1 MFKPVK
7 MAKVTLVGPKDYL
20 EQVSATLHRLN
31 LMHIE
36 DPVEEEYFKIGEPS
50 KKASIVSRSLVQLRS
65 LLSYLKLEPETFEAK
80 RKFRAEEI
88 AAQLDEKLEEYR
100 EQIEAKIE
108 EIRNLTE
115 KNRMLEEEAKTIEP
129 LKELG
134 IPPKLLRGYKAIA
147 SFVGY
152 LKADPTERLKE
163 ITDQF
168 EIFLKEIK
176 GGYLA
181 AAFVKAEFADDFL
194 IALQEHGFS
203 EISVPD
209 IEDFDARIAEINSE
223 IENNNAKIKTLETEL
238 EEVKAKE
245 AEVMMAIEEYLSM
258 EMDRSELPLKTLV
271 SKYAFVLTGYVPEK
285 RVEELKT
292 VIESRTNGRVA
303 VDVIEDEEE
312 SQPPTLLQNPAGIRN
327 FELFTNLFSIPK
339 YKEFDPTP
347 IMAIFF
353 PIFFGM
359 MLGDIGYGL
368 LITVLSLYLKRVFK
382 TEGWQG
388 LLNIALYSG
397 IVSIFFGFIYGEFFG
412 PYTVP
417 GYKPPEI
424 HWVGPIMHGLYAF
437 NHGHPIFDRVE
448 EMGVK
453 VLLFTVLVVG
463 MFKILWGFAIGF
475 RNVYVEH
482 GMKAAILE
490 KGSWFIG
497 VLGMALL
504 ILGFA
509 YNVNVFYHLGEE
521 YPALGG
527 FFNAVGLG
535 AEVPEGVPP
544 LPLPGI
550 AEGWEAGVNNF
561 YKLAVPL
568 IVIWFILFL
577 MEEIPKM
584 GAMGVVMAVEILT
597 WFGQI
602 LSYARLLAI
611 GLSSVYIAFVVN
623 YVVPK
628 LMHTFI
634 PIPIVAGVV
643 AAVLMVLAHGVNL
656 LLGILDPGLQS
667 LRLHYVEFFTKFF
680 EGGGRIFTPFGRK
693 RKFIEEE

>member
-1 MFKPVK
+1 MFKPAK
-7 MAKVTLVGPKDYL
+7 MVKVTLVGSKDYL
-20 EQVSATLHRLN
+20 AQVSATLHRLN

-36 DPVEEEYFKIGEPS
+36 DPVEEEYFKLGEPS

-65 LLSYLKLEPETFEAK
+65 LLSYLKLEPETYEPK

-88 AAQLDEKLEEYR
+88 AAQLEEKLDEYR
-100 EQIEAKIE
+100 EQIESKIE

-115 KNRMLEEEAKTIEP
+115 KNRMLEDEIRVIEP

-134 IPPKLLRGYKAIA
+134 IPPKLLKGYRAIA

-152 LKADPTERLKE
+152 LKADPTERLRE
-163 ITDQF
+163 VTDQF
-168 EIFLKEIK
+168 EIFMKEIK
-176 GGYLA
+176 GGYIA
-181 AAFVKAEFADDFL
+181 AVFVKAEYADDFL
-194 IALQEHGFS
+194 IALQEYGFS

-223 IENNNAKIKTLETEL
+223 IESNNAKIKTLESEL

-285 RVEELKT
+285 KVEELKST
-292 VIESRTNGRVA
+292 VESQTEGRVA
-303 VDVIEDEEE
+303 VDVIEDEGE
-312 SQPPTLLQNPAGIRN
+312 SQPPTLLENPPGIRN
-327 FELFTNLFSIPK
+327 FELFTNLFSIPR

-368 LITVLSLYLKRVFK
+368 LITVLALYLKRIFK

-397 IVSIFFGFIYGEFFG
+397 IVSIIFGFIYGEFFG
-412 PYTVP
+412 PFTVP
-417 GYKPPEI
+417 GYQPPQI
-424 HWVGPIMHGLYAF
+424 HWVGALMQSIYEF

-453 VLLFTVLVVG
+453 VLLFTVLVIG
-463 MFKILWGFAIGF
+463 MIKILWGFAIGF

-482 GMKAAILE
+482 GLKAAILE
-490 KGSWFIG
+490 KASWFIG
-497 VLGMALL
+497 VLGMAFL
-504 ILGFA
+504 ILGFS
-509 YNVNVFYHLGEE
+509 YNVEVFYKL
-521 YPALGG
+521 
-527 FFNAVGLG
+527 GLG
-535 AEVPEGVPP
+535 PNPGEVPP

-550 AEGWEAGVNNF
+550 SPGWETGVNVF
-561 YKLAVPL
+561 YKLAVPM
-568 IVIWFILFL
+568 IVVWFVLFL

-634 PIPIVAGVV
+634 PIPIVASIV
-643 AAVLMVLAHGVNL
+643 AVILMILAHGVNL

-680 EGGGRIFTPFGRK
+680 EGGGRVFTPFGRK
-693 RKFIEEE
+693 KKFIEEE

>member
-1 MFKPVK
+1 MFKPAK

-31 LMHIE
+31 LMHVE
-36 DPVEEEYFKIGEPS
+36 DPVEEEYFKIGEPL
-50 KKASIVSRSLVQLRS
+50 KKASVISRSLVQLRS
-65 LLSYLKLEPETFEAK
+65 LLSYLKLEPETYEPK

-88 AAQLDEKLEEYR
+88 AASLDQKLEEYR

-108 EIRNLTE
+108 EIRSLTE
-115 KNRMLEEEAKTIEP
+115 KNRMLEDEIKIIEP
-129 LKELG
+129 LRELG
-134 IPPKLLRGYKAIA
+134 IPPKLLRGYKAVA

-176 GGYLA
+176 GEYLA
-181 AAFVKAEFADDFL
+181 AVFVKAEFADDFL
-194 IALQEHGFS
+194 LALQEHGFS

-209 IEDFDARIAEINSE
+209 IEDYDARLSEINSE
-223 IENNNAKIKTLETEL
+223 IESNIAKIKTLENEL

-245 AEVMMAIEEYLSM
+245 AEVMMAIEEYLSV

-285 RVEELKT
+285 RVEELKR
-292 VIESRTNGRVA
+292 VMESQTNGRVA
-303 VDVIEDEEE
+303 VDVIEDEEFE
-312 SQPPTLLQNPAGIRN
+312 PPTLLQNPPGIKN

-347 IMAIFF
+347 IMAVFF

-368 LITVLSLYLKRVFK
+368 LITVLALYLKRIFK

-397 IVSIFFGFIYGEFFG
+397 IVSIVFGFIYGEFFG
-412 PYTVP
+412 PFTVP
-417 GYKPPEI
+417 GYQPPQI
-424 HWVGPIMHGLYAF
+424 HWVGAIMQSMYSF
-437 NHGHPIFDRVE
+437 NHGHPVFDRVE

-453 VLLFTVLVVG
+453 VLLFTVLVIG

-482 GMKAAILE
+482 GLKAAILE
-490 KGSWFIG
+490 KASWFIG
-497 VLGMALL
+497 VLGVVFL
-504 ILGFA
+504 ILGFS
-509 YNVNVFYHLGEE
+509 YNVQVFYKL
-521 YPALGG
+521 
-527 FFNAVGLG
+527 GLG
-535 AEVPEGVPP
+535 PNPGDVPP

-550 AEGWEAGVNNF
+550 SPGWEAGVNIF

-584 GAMGVVMAVEILT
+584 GAMGVVLAVELLT

-602 LSYARLLAI
+602 MSYARLLAI

-623 YVVPK
+623 VVVPK

-634 PIPIVAGVV
+634 PIPIVASVV
-643 AAVLMVLAHGVNL
+643 AVILMILAHGINL

-680 EGGGRIFTPFGRK
+680 EGGGRLYEPFGRIK
-693 RKFIEEE
+693 RFIEE

>member
-1 MFKPVK
+1 MFKPAK

-20 EQVSATLHRLN
+20 EQVSKTLHSLN

-36 DPVEEEYFKIGEPS
+36 DPVEEDYFKIGEPF
-50 KKASIVSRSLVQLRS
+50 KKASTISRTLVQLRS
-65 LLSYLKLEPETFEAK
+65 LLSYLKLEPETYDAK

-88 AAQLDEKLEEYR
+88 AAQLDEKLEQYR
-100 EQIEAKIE
+100 EEIEAKIE
-108 EIRNLTE
+108 EIRSLTE
-115 KNRMLEEEAKTIEP
+115 KNRVLEDEIKVIEP

-134 IPPKLLRGYKAIA
+134 IPPRLLRGYKTIRC
-147 SFVGY
+147 FVGM
-152 LKADPTERLKE
+152 LKADPSERVRE

-168 EIFLKEIK
+168 EIFLKEVK
-176 GGYLA
+176 GGYLV
-181 AAFVKAEFADDFL
+181 AAFVKAEYSDDFL
-194 IALQEHGFS
+194 IALQEYGFS
-203 EISVPD
+203 ELAVPD
-209 IEDFDARIAEINSE
+209 IEDYDARLSEINAEIE
-223 IENNNAKIKTLETEL
+223 GNNEKIKSLEAEL
-238 EEVKAKE
+238 EEIKSRE

-271 SKYAFVLTGYVPEK
+271 SKYAFVLTGYVPAK
-285 RVEELKT
+285 KVNELKS
-292 VIESRTNGRVA
+292 VVESQTNGRVA
-303 VDVIEDEEE
+303 VDVVEGESEE
-312 SQPPTLLQNPAGIRN
+312 SEPPTLLENPRGIKN

-347 IMAIFF
+347 IMAVFF

-412 PYTVP
+412 PFTVS
-417 GYKPPEI
+417 GYEPPEI
-424 HWVGPIMHGLYAF
+424 HWVGPIMHNLYAF

-504 ILGFA
+504 ILGFS
-509 YNVNVFYHLGEE
+509 YNVGVFYKL
-521 YPALGG
+521 
-527 FFNAVGLG
+527 GLG
-535 AEVPEGVPP
+535 PDPGNVPP

-550 AEGWEAGVNNF
+550 AQGWEAGVNFF
-561 YKLAVPL
+561 YKIAVPL

-643 AAVLMVLAHGVNL
+643 AAIVMVVAHGVNL

-680 EGGGRIFTPFGRK
+680 EGGGRVFTPFGRK
-693 RKFIEEE
+693 KKFIEEE

>member
-1 MFKPVK
+1 MFKPAK

-20 EQVSATLHRLN
+20 EQVSKTLHKLN

-36 DPVEEEYFKIGEPS
+36 DPVEEDYFKIGEPL
-50 KKASIVSRSLVQLRS
+50 KKASTISRTLVQLRS
-65 LLSYLKLEPETFEAK
+65 LLSYLKLEPETYDAK
-80 RKFRAEEI
+80 RRYKAEEI
-88 AAQLDEKLEEYR
+88 AAQLDKKLEQYR
-100 EQIEAKIE
+100 EEIEAKIE
-108 EIRNLTE
+108 EIRVLTE
-115 KNRMLEEEAKTIEP
+115 RNRVLEDEIKVIEP

-134 IPPKLLRGYKAIA
+134 IPPKLLRGYIAIKC
-147 SFVGY
+147 FVGM

-168 EIFLKEIK
+168 EIFLKEVK

-181 AAFVKAEFADDFL
+181 AVFVKVEYSDDFL

-203 EISVPD
+203 ELAVPE
-209 IEDFDARIAEINSE
+209 IEDYDVRLSEINSE
-223 IENNNAKIKTLETEL
+223 IESNEAKIKSLEEEL
-238 EEVKAKE
+238 EEIKARE
-245 AEVMMAIEEYLSM
+245 AEVMVAIEEYLSM

-285 RVEELKT
+285 KVNELKS
-292 VIESRTNGRVA
+292 VVESQTNGRVA
-303 VDVIEDEEE
+303 VDIVEGKSE
-312 SQPPTLLQNPAGIRN
+312 SESPTLLENPKGIRN

-347 IMAIFF
+347 IMAVFF

-368 LITVLSLYLKRVFK
+368 LITVLSLYLKRIFK

-397 IVSIFFGFIYGEFFG
+397 IVSIIFGFIYGEFFG
-412 PYTVP
+412 PFTVP

-424 HWVGPIMHGLYAF
+424 HFIGVALQSIYEF
-437 NHGHPIFDRVE
+437 NHGHPLFDRVE

-453 VLLFTVLVVG
+453 VLLFTVLVIG

-482 GMKAAILE
+482 GLKAAILE
-490 KGSWFIG
+490 KASWFIG

-521 YPALGG
+521 YPILGQV
-527 FFNAVGLG
+527 FQAVGLG
-535 AEVPEGVPP
+535 AEVGENIPP

-561 YKLAVPL
+561 YKIAVPL

-643 AAVLMVLAHGVNL
+643 AAVLMVVAHGVNL

-680 EGGGRIFTPFGRK
+680 EGGGRVFTPFGRK
-693 RKFIEEE
+693 KKFIEEE